1 MKQRLLTLLFIALM
15 MPMGAWAALAVG
27 GKFTVDGMTF
37 KVTSVSPNEV
47 QVGDNIL
54 SAIDMNTEGAVIIPS
69 TVKDTD
75 GESYSVTSIGSGAFS
90 QCKKMTEIS
99 IPEGVTTISDA
110 FFQCTSLTSVNI
122 PSSVTYIGAAF
133 NQCSALVEVHITNL
147 KAWCGIEFMNNS
159 TANPLVIAQ
168 HLYLN
173 GKEVKDLVIPEGTT
187 KIGKFA
193 FYKCNSLTSVTI
205 PAGVTDFGE
214 RVFENCEGLTSVT
227 CASSIDGERAFCNCT
242 NLTRVNL
249 LDGVETVGPYAFR
262 DCKALANVSIS
273 ASVKKLDNS
282 AFGKCTGLTTVNI
295 EDIAAWCAIEI
306 GFSDSSPLYY
316 AHHLFMNG
324 EEVKDLVI
332 PEGVSAINSEV
343 FNGCEALTS
352 VKIPTTVTSIGAEAF
367 RGCTGLSSVNIPSNV
382 TSIGTN
388 AFKGCTSLTEVH
400 ITDVA
405 AWCGIDF
412 SSYNGS
418 NPLSVAKHLFL
429 NGSEITDL
437 VIQEGV
443 TAIKRYVF
451 YGWENLTSVSI
462 PKSITSIGSHAF
474 DGCTGL
480 TAVHLSDIAA
490 WCAIPFVEN
499 GSGDNPL
506 KIAGHLFMNGQEVQD
521 LVIPEGVTSISYGAF
536 NGCKFNSVSIPS
548 SLTSISDF
556 AFNGVGANTV
566 YIKDLAAWCKI
577 QFGSSCNPLFN
588 VQHLFVN
595 GEEITD
601 LVIPDGVTEIY
612 DYAFYC
618 CNALSSVNTG
628 NTVRSIGFYSFA
640 GCDNINT
647 ITIGKSVTSIDVAFF
662 CCKELKSV
670 KSMIEDPFEI
680 DKNTFTYRETADDP
694 IKEPNATLYVPVG
707 TKAKYEAI
715 EGWKKFKNIEE
726 VSNKYTLT
734 YVIDGVEYKAYE
746 IETGTTITPEAE
758 PTKEGYTFSGWS
770 EIPETMPAEDV
781 TVTGSFTV
789 NKYNLIY
796 MVDGE
801 EYKSYEVEYGATIT
815 PEAEPTKEGYTFSGW
830 SEIPETMP
838 AKDVT
843 ITGIFTQNATDIDIE
858 PMDENA
864 VVNANDLDGQDL
876 TDNVVGN
883 IYFNV
888 GDNGY
893 DASDGSVV
901 ISQSTNMGQITN
913 AVPGSEDVKNNFNGM
928 ILKVSAGKG
937 TITVN
942 VKTTGNAQLV
952 VQVGN
957 NTPMIASKTEKGDV
971 VFSYDVT
978 DDTYVYIYAIIGSS
992 NARMTRASSDDVVKI
1007 YGITVSPGAT
1017 GIMEVKHEA
1026 TAKSRYYT
1034 LDGRQIVG
1042 KPTAKGIYVIEGRKV
1057 MVK

>member
-1 MKQRLLTLLFIALM
+1 
-15 MPMGAWAALAVG
+15 MPIGAWAALSVG
-27 GKFTVDGMTF
+27 DRFTVDGMNF
-37 KVTSVSPNEV
+37 QVTSVNPNEV
-47 QVGDNIL
+47 QVGYNAQP
-54 SAIDMNTEGAVIIPS
+54 AIDKNTQGAVNIPS
-69 TVKDTD
+69 SVNDSE
-75 GESYSVTSIGSGAFS
+75 GNSYSVTSIALMAFGGCTNLKS
-90 QCKKMTEIS
+90 IS
-99 IPEGVTTISDA
+99 IPSSITSIS
-110 FFQCTSLTSVNI
+110 
-122 PSSVTYIGAAF
+122 SSGFSGCNSIT
-133 NQCSALVEVHITNL
+133 EVHITDV
-147 KAWCGIEFMNNS
+147 AAYCQIDFGGGES
-159 TANPLVIAQ
+159 NPLSFEGAY
-168 HLYLN
+168 LYVN
-173 GKEVKDLVIPEGTT
+173 GVKTTDLVIPEGVTSIC
-187 KIGKFA
+187 KHA
-193 FYKCNSLTSVTI
+193 FWKCNSLTSVTI
-205 PAGVTDFGE
+205 PKGVSISMYAFYE
-214 RVFENCEGLTSVT
+214 CQGLTSIT
-227 CASSIDGERAFCNCT
+227 CASSIDGERAFCNCP
-242 NLTRVNL
+242 NLTRVIL

-295 EDIAAWCAIEI
+295 EDIAAWCAMEI

-324 EEVKDLVI
+324 KEVKDLVI

-343 FNGCEALTS
+343 FNGCEALSS
-352 VKIPTTVTSIGAEAF
+352 VTIPTTVTSIGYEAF
-367 RGCTGLSSVNIPSNV
+367 RGCTSLSSVNIPSKMTEIGANAFQNC
-382 TSIGTN
+382 TSISSINIPSSITSIRSS

-400 ITDVA
+400 ITDIA

-412 SSYNGS
+412 SSSG

-429 NGSEITDL
+429 NGNEVKNL
-437 VIQEGV
+437 VIPEGV
-443 TAIKRYVF
+443 TAIKQYVF

-462 PKSITSIGSHAF
+462 PKSMTSIGSHAF

-490 WCAIPFVEN
+490 WCAIPFKQN
-499 GSGDNPL
+499 DSGDNPL
-506 KIAGHLFMNGQEVQD
+506 KIAGHLYMDGVEVKD

-536 NGCKFNSVSIPS
+536 SGCKFNSVSIPS
-548 SLTSISDF
+548 SLTSISEY
-556 AFNGVGANTV
+556 ALSAVHNV
-566 YIKDLAAWCKI
+566 YIKDLVAWCRIK
-577 QFGSSCNPLFN
+577 FSGTSSNPLYTG
-588 VQHLFVN
+588 HLFLN
-595 GEEITD
+595 GEEVTD
-601 LVIPDGVTEIY
+601 LVIPEDVTEIG
-612 DYAFYC
+612 DYAFYGC
-618 CNALSSVNTG
+618 EGLTSVKISDGVTHIG
-628 NTVRSIGFYSFA
+628 KWAFIVCPHLETV
-640 GCDNINT
+640 
-647 ITIGKSVTSIDVAFF
+647 TIGKSVKSIGERAFYT
-662 CCKELKSV
+662 CKELKVVNSL
-670 KSMIEDPFEI
+670 IEEPFDI
-680 DKNTFTYRETADDP
+680 DDAYTFVVYDKDKDDFYWP
-694 IKEPNATLYVPVG
+694 DRTLYVPVG
-707 TKAKYEAI
+707 TKAKYEAAK
-715 EGWKKFKNIEE
+715 GWTFKNIVE
-726 VSNKYTLT
+726 VSNKYRLT
-734 YVIDGVEYKAYE
+734 YMVDGKEYKSYEVEYGA
-746 IETGTTITPEAE
+746 TITPEAE

-789 NKYNLIY
+789 NKYKLIY

-815 PEAEPTKEGYTFSGW
+815 PEAEPTKDGYTFSGW

-843 ITGIFTQNATDIDIE
+843 IIGIFTQNATDIDIE

-864 VVNANDLDGQDL
+864 IVNANDLDGQDL

-992 NARMTRASSDDVVKI
+992 NARMTRASSNDVVKI

-1017 GIMEVKHEA
+1017 NIVEMNHEA
-1026 TAKSRYYT
+1026 ISNNRYYT
-1034 LDGRQIVG
+1034 IDGHLKVG
-1042 KPTAKGIYVIEGRKV
+1042 KPTTKGIYIIDGRKI

>member
-1 MKQRLLTLLFIALM
+1 MFYI
-15 MPMGAWAALAVG
+15 
-27 GKFTVDGMTF
+27 
-37 KVTSVSPNEV
+37 
-47 QVGDNIL
+47 
-54 SAIDMNTEGAVIIPS
+54 
-69 TVKDTD
+69 
-75 GESYSVTSIGSGAFS
+75 FS
-90 QCKKMTEIS
+90 
-99 IPEGVTTISDA
+99 
-110 FFQCTSLTSVNI
+110 
-122 PSSVTYIGAAF
+122 
-133 NQCSALVEVHITNL
+133 
-147 KAWCGIEFMNNS
+147 
-159 TANPLVIAQ
+159 
-168 HLYLN
+168 
-173 GKEVKDLVIPEGTT
+173 
-187 KIGKFA
+187 
-193 FYKCNSLTSVTI
+193 
-205 PAGVTDFGE
+205 
-214 RVFENCEGLTSVT
+214 
-227 CASSIDGERAFCNCT
+227 
-242 NLTRVNL
+242 
-249 LDGVETVGPYAFR
+249 
-262 DCKALANVSIS
+262 
-273 ASVKKLDNS
+273 
-282 AFGKCTGLTTVNI
+282 
-295 EDIAAWCAIEI
+295 
-306 GFSDSSPLYY
+306 
-316 AHHLFMNG
+316 
-324 EEVKDLVI
+324 
-332 PEGVSAINSEV
+332 
-343 FNGCEALTS
+343 
-352 VKIPTTVTSIGAEAF
+352 
-367 RGCTGLSSVNIPSNV
+367 
-382 TSIGTN
+382 
-388 AFKGCTSLTEVH
+388 
-400 ITDVA
+400 
-405 AWCGIDF
+405 
-412 SSYNGS
+412 
-418 NPLSVAKHLFL
+418 
-429 NGSEITDL
+429 
-437 VIQEGV
+437 
-443 TAIKRYVF
+443 
-451 YGWENLTSVSI
+451 
-462 PKSITSIGSHAF
+462 
-474 DGCTGL
+474 GCTGL

-490 WCAIPFVEN
+490 WCAIPFIKN
-499 GSGDNPL
+499 DSGDNPL
-506 KIAGHLFMNGQEVQD
+506 KIARHLYMDGVEVKD

-601 LVIPDGVTEIY
+601 LVIPDGVTEIS
-612 DYAFYC
+612 DYAFMD

-726 VSNKYTLT
+726 ISNKHTLT
-734 YVIDGVEYKAYE
+734 YVVDGVEYKAYE
-746 IETGTTITPEAE
+746 IETGT
-758 PTKEGYTFSGWS
+758 
-770 EIPETMPAEDV
+770 
-781 TVTGSFTV
+781 
-789 NKYNLIY
+789 
-796 MVDGE
+796 
-801 EYKSYEVEYGATIT
+801 TIT

-937 TITVN
+937 TIAVN

-1017 GIMEVKHEA
+1017 DIMEVKHEA

>member
-15 MPMGAWAALAVG
+15 MPIGAWAALSVG
-27 GKFTVDGMTF
+27 DRFTVDGMNF
-37 KVTSVSPNEV
+37 QVTSVNPNEV
-47 QVGDNIL
+47 QVGYNAQP
-54 SAIDMNTEGAVIIPS
+54 AIDKNTQGAVNIPS
-69 TVKDTD
+69 SVNDSE
-75 GESYSVTSIGSGAFS
+75 GNSYSVTSIALMAFGGCTNLKS
-90 QCKKMTEIS
+90 IS
-99 IPEGVTTISDA
+99 IPSSITSIS
-110 FFQCTSLTSVNI
+110 
-122 PSSVTYIGAAF
+122 SSGFSGCNSIT
-133 NQCSALVEVHITNL
+133 EVHITDV
-147 KAWCGIEFMNNS
+147 AAYCQIDFGGGES
-159 TANPLVIAQ
+159 NPLSFEGAY
-168 HLYLN
+168 LYVN
-173 GKEVKDLVIPEGTT
+173 GVKTTDLVIPEGVTSIC
-187 KIGKFA
+187 KHA
-193 FYKCNSLTSVTI
+193 FWKCNSLTSVTI
-205 PAGVTDFGE
+205 PKGVSISMYAFYE
-214 RVFENCEGLTSVT
+214 CQGLTSIT
-227 CASSIDGERAFCNCT
+227 CASSIDGERAFCNCP
-242 NLTRVNL
+242 NLTRVIL
-249 LDGVETVGPYAFR
+249 LDGVETVGPFAFR

-273 ASVKKLDNS
+273 ASVKKLDYS

-295 EDIAAWCAIEI
+295 EDIAAWCAMEI

-324 EEVKDLVI
+324 KEVKDLVI

-343 FNGCEALTS
+343 FNGCEALSS
-352 VKIPTTVTSIGAEAF
+352 VTIPTTVTSIGYEAF
-367 RGCTGLSSVNIPSNV
+367 RGCTSLSSVNIPSKMTEIGACAFQNCTSISSINIPSSI
-382 TSIGTN
+382 TSIGSS

-400 ITDVA
+400 ITDIA

-412 SSYNGS
+412 SSSG

-429 NGSEITDL
+429 NGNEVKNL
-437 VIQEGV
+437 VIPEGV
-443 TAIKRYVF
+443 TAIKQYVF

-462 PKSITSIGSHAF
+462 PKSITSIGSSAF
-474 DGCTGL
+474 KGCTSL
-480 TAVHLSDIAA
+480 TEVHITDIAA
-490 WCAIPFVEN
+490 WCAIPFIKN
-499 GSGDNPL
+499 DSGDNPL
-506 KIAGHLFMNGQEVQD
+506 KIARHLYMDGVEVKD

-601 LVIPDGVTEIY
+601 LVIPDGVTEIS
-612 DYAFYC
+612 DYAFMD

-726 VSNKYTLT
+726 ISNKHTLT
-734 YVIDGVEYKAYE
+734 YVVDGVEYKAYE

-1042 KPTAKGIYVIEGRKV
+1042 KPTTKGIYVIEGRKV

>member
-1 MKQRLLTLLFIALM
+1 
-15 MPMGAWAALAVG
+15 MPIGAWAALSVG
-27 GKFTVDGMTF
+27 DRFTVDGMNF
-37 KVTSVSPNEV
+37 QVTSVNPNEV
-47 QVGDNIL
+47 QVGYNAQP
-54 SAIDMNTEGAVIIPS
+54 AIDKNTQGAVNIPS
-69 TVKDTD
+69 SVNDSE
-75 GESYSVTSIGSGAFS
+75 GNSYSVTSIALMAFGGCTNLKS
-90 QCKKMTEIS
+90 IS
-99 IPEGVTTISDA
+99 IPSSITSIS
-110 FFQCTSLTSVNI
+110 
-122 PSSVTYIGAAF
+122 SSGFSGCNSIT
-133 NQCSALVEVHITNL
+133 EVHITDV
-147 KAWCGIEFMNNS
+147 AAYCQIDFGGGES
-159 TANPLVIAQ
+159 NPLSFEGAY
-168 HLYLN
+168 LYVN
-173 GKEVKDLVIPEGTT
+173 GVKTTDLVIPEGVTSIC
-187 KIGKFA
+187 KHA
-193 FYKCNSLTSVTI
+193 FWKCNSLTSVTI
-205 PAGVTDFGE
+205 PKGVSISMYAFYE
-214 RVFENCEGLTSVT
+214 CQGLTSIT
-227 CASSIDGERAFCNCT
+227 CASSIDGERAFCNCP
-242 NLTRVNL
+242 NLTRVIL
-249 LDGVETVGPYAFR
+249 LDGVETVGPFAFR

-437 VIQEGV
+437 VIPEGV

-462 PKSITSIGSHAF
+462 PKSLSSIGTSAF
-474 DGCTGL
+474 EKCTGL
-480 TAVHLSDIAA
+480 RSVHLSDIAA
-490 WCAIPFVEN
+490 WCAIPFRQN
-499 GSGDNPL
+499 DSGDNPL
-506 KIAGHLFMNGQEVQD
+506 KIAGHLYMDGVEVKD
-521 LVIPEGVTSISYGAF
+521 LVIPEGITSISYGAF
-536 NGCKFNSVSIPS
+536 SGCKFNSVSIPS
-548 SLTSISDF
+548 SLTSISER
-556 AFNGVGANTV
+556 AFSAVHNV
-566 YIKDLAAWCKI
+566 YIKDLAAWCRIK
-577 QFGSSCNPLFN
+577 FSDTSSNPLN
-588 VQHLFVN
+588 TGHLFLN
-595 GEEITD
+595 GEEVTD
-601 LVIPDGVTEIY
+601 LVIPEDVTEIG
-612 DYAFYC
+612 DYAFYGC
-618 CNALSSVNTG
+618 EGLTSVKISDGVTHIG
-628 NTVRSIGFYSFA
+628 KWAFIVCPHIETV
-640 GCDNINT
+640 
-647 ITIGKSVTSIDVAFF
+647 TIGKSVKSIGERAFYT
-662 CCKELKSV
+662 CKELKVVNSL
-670 KSMIEDPFEI
+670 IEEPFDI
-680 DKNTFTYRETADDP
+680 DDAYTFVVYDKDKDDFYWP
-694 IKEPNATLYVPVG
+694 DRTLYVPVG
-707 TKAKYEAI
+707 TKAKYEAAK
-715 EGWKKFKNIEE
+715 GWTFKNIVE
-726 VSNKYTLT
+726 VSNKYRLT
-734 YVIDGVEYKAYE
+734 YMIDGEEYKTYE
-746 IETGTTITPEAE
+746 VESGATITPEAE

-992 NARMTRASSDDVVKI
+992 NARMKRASSDDVVKI